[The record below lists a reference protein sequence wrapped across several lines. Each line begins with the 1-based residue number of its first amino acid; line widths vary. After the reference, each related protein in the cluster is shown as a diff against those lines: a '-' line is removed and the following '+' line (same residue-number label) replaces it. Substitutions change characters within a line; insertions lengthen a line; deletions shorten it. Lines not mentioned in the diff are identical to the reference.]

1 MNKRS
6 KVLRDNA
13 FSSAKRYEPPRVAAV
28 RAKRGDAAADKMR
41 TAIALDEARSKGVKI
56 SRK

>member
-1 MNKRS
+1 MDKRD

-13 FSSAKRYEPPRVAAV
+13 FSSAKRYEPPRVSAV
-28 RAKRGDAAADKMR
+28 RAKKGDAAANRMR

-56 SRK
+56 PR